1 MLLKFF
7 LDFPSENLEK
17 LSKAFSKKS
26 SKGSQQVS
34 VSDNKNLVE
43 NQFGQAKFR
52 PLRNKIPLVLLR

>member
-17 LSKAFSKKS
+17 KSKAFSKKS

-34 VSDNKNLVE
+34 VSDNKNL
-43 NQFGQAKFR
+43 G
-52 PLRNKIPLVLLR
+52 